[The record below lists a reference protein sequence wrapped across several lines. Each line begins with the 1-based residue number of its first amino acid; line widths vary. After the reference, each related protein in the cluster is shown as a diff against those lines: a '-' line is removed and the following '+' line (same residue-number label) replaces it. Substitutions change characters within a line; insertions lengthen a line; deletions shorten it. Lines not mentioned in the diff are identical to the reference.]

1 MKELWVEPFDWPVLQ
16 PNEVH
21 CWLAHL
27 PSQRP
32 LLDRAMLLLSADERD
47 RIGRLRFEAHRERAL
62 LSRGILRWLLGAY
75 SRTAPDKLVFLY
87 GAHGKPALASPGS
100 LHFNASHSG
109 DYAAFAVTRLGD
121 AGVDIELA
129 RDDLARR
136 EEIAARYFAAGE
148 HEQLRRVPET
158 QRTQA
163 FFNLWTRKEAFVKA
177 RGDGLFSGL
186 DQFEVSLDEPRLLTV
201 RGDAAQASSWQLIA
215 LPEIPG
221 YCGAAVV
228 RATAATPCFYQ
239 WTGALVRLL
248 ISPPKD

>member
-1 MKELWVEPFDWPVLQ
+1 MNEPWADPREWPVLR
-16 PNEVH
+16 PEEVH

-32 LLDRAMLLLSADERD
+32 LLDRAVLLLSADERE
-47 RIGRLRFEAHRERAL
+47 RIGKFRFDAHRERAL
-62 LSRGILRWLLGAY
+62 LTRGILRWLLSAY
-75 SRTAPDKLVFLY
+75 SKTAPDKLIFHY
-87 GAHGKPALASPGS
+87 GAHGKPALTSPAS

-121 AGVDIELA
+121 TGVDIELA
-129 RDDLARR
+129 RGDLARR

-201 RGDAAQASSWQLIA
+201 RGEAAQASSWQLIA

-228 RATAATPCFYQ
+228 RAPAANPCFWK
-239 WTGALVRLL
+239 WTGSL
-248 ISPPKD
+248 ISPPRS